1 MNNLKFSF
9 ENNFAVIDQVNV
21 NTAVQR
27 TDLLF
32 LFLTLATFFFF
43 QAL

>member
-1 MNNLKFSF
+1 MNNSQFSF
-9 ENNFAVIDQVNV
+9 ENSFAVTDQVNV
-21 NTAVQR
+21 NSVVQR
-27 TDLLF
+27 TDPSL